1 MRAENF
7 SSPESLRGGRFESD
21 GTVGVL
27 FDVALTVSRR
37 VTRRVDEKIFKSR
50 IPARGLFFLSG
61 SVKIRGMKKYFLARL
76 IQLVPI
82 LFGVTFLTFGMMQF
96 AADDAVDKI
105 FEQSGSVSEE
115 IKAAKRAELGLDQP
129 FMIQYGRWLGGVLT
143 GDMGTSFISGKPV
156 FETFADKL
164 PATIELMLV
173 SIVLTI
179 FIATPAGII
188 AAVNQNRPLDLLIRT
203 VSFVGNSL
211 PNFFVGLLLI
221 YVLALKLNL
230 LPIIGQNVTM
240 PALTLT
246 IAMGAK
252 YTRQIRAVVLE
263 ELDKPYVTG
272 ARSRGV
278 DEITILIK
286 SVLRSSLIMIIT
298 LLALSMGSLLGG
310 TAIVETIFMWD
321 GVGKMAVDAILMRDY
336 PLIQAYVV
344 WMAIIYVMMNL
355 AADLLYHWIDP
366 RVRYG
371 EAAS

>member
-1 MRAENF
+1 
-7 SSPESLRGGRFESD
+7 
-21 GTVGVL
+21 
-27 FDVALTVSRR
+27 
-37 VTRRVDEKIFKSR
+37 
-50 IPARGLFFLSG
+50 
-61 SVKIRGMKKYFLARL
+61 MKKYFLARL
-76 IQLVPI
+76 VQLVPI
-82 LFGVTFLTFGMMQF
+82 LFGITFLTFGMMQF
-96 AADDAVDKI
+96 TSDDAVDI
-105 FEQSGSVSEE
+105 IYEQSGSVAEE

-129 FMIQYGRWLGGVLT
+129 FLIQYGRWLGGILT
-143 GDMGTSFISGKPV
+143 GDMGKSFISGKLV

-173 SIVLTI
+173 SILLTI
-179 FIATPAGII
+179 FIATPLGIL
-188 AAVNQNRPLDLLIRT
+188 AAVNQNRPLDYLIRGL
-203 VSFVGNSL
+203 SFIGNSM
-211 PNFFVGLLLI
+211 PNFFCGLLLI
-221 YVLALKLNL
+221 YFLALKLNL
-230 LPIIGQNVTM
+230 LPIMSGTNNFTSVIM

-246 IAMGAK
+246 ISMGAK

-286 SVLRSSLIMIIT
+286 SVLRSTLIMIIT

-321 GVGKMAVDAILMRDY
+321 GVGKMAVDAILTRDY

-355 AADLLYHWIDP
+355 AADLLYHWLDP

-371 EAAS
+371 ETS

>member
-1 MRAENF
+1 
-7 SSPESLRGGRFESD
+7 
-21 GTVGVL
+21 
-27 FDVALTVSRR
+27 
-37 VTRRVDEKIFKSR
+37 
-50 IPARGLFFLSG
+50 
-61 SVKIRGMKKYFLARL
+61 MKKYFLARL
-76 IQLVPI
+76 VQLVPI
-82 LFGVTFLTFGMMQF
+82 LFGVTFLTFAMMQF

-105 FEQSGSVSEE
+105 FEQSSVSEE
-115 IKAAKRAELGLDQP
+115 VKAAKRAELGLDKP
-129 FMIQYGRWLGGVLT
+129 FLIQYGNWLGGILI
-143 GDMGTSFISGKPV
+143 GDMGRSFISGKLV
-156 FETFADKL
+156 FETFAEKL

-173 SIVLTI
+173 SILLTVLV
-179 FIATPAGII
+179 ATPLGILS
-188 AAVNQNRPLDLLIRT
+188 AVNQNRPLDYVIRT
-203 VSFVGNSL
+203 LTFVGNSL

-230 LPIIGQNVTM
+230 LPIIGQSVIM

-263 ELDKPYVTG
+263 ELDKPYVIG

-278 DEITILIK
+278 DEVTILIK

-344 WMAIIYVMMNL
+344 WMSIIYVLMNL
-355 AADLLYHWIDP
+355 AADLLYHWLDP
-366 RVRYG
+366 RVRLG
-371 EAAS
+371 ELS

>member
-1 MRAENF
+1 
-7 SSPESLRGGRFESD
+7 
-21 GTVGVL
+21 
-27 FDVALTVSRR
+27 
-37 VTRRVDEKIFKSR
+37 
-50 IPARGLFFLSG
+50 
-61 SVKIRGMKKYFLARL
+61 MKKYVISRL

-82 LFGVTFLTFGMMQF
+82 LIGITFLTFGMMQF
-96 AADDAVDKI
+96 SAEDAVDI
-105 FEQSGSVSEE
+105 IYEQSGSVSEE
-115 IKAAKRAELGLDQP
+115 VKAAKRAELGLDQP
-129 FMIQYGRWLGGVLT
+129 FLVQYGRWLKGVAT
-143 GDMGTSFISGKPV
+143 GDMGRSFISGKLV
-156 FETFADKL
+156 FETFAEKL
-164 PATIELMLV
+164 PATVELMLV
-173 SIVLTI
+173 SIILTI
-179 FIATPAGII
+179 FVATPLGIV
-188 AAVNQNRPLDLLIRT
+188 AAVKQNKFTDYTIRT
-203 VSFVGNSL
+203 FSFIGNSL

-221 YVLALKLNL
+221 YFLALKLNL
-230 LPIIGQNVTM
+230 LPIMGKPDDWQSVIM

-263 ELDKPYVTG
+263 ELDKPYVLG

-278 DEITILIK
+278 KEYTILTK
-286 SVLRSSLIMIIT
+286 SVLRSTLIMIIT

-355 AADLLYHWIDP
+355 FADLLYHYLDP

-371 EAAS
+371 KGGDA

>member
-1 MRAENF
+1 M
-7 SSPESLRGGRFESD
+7 
-21 GTVGVL
+21 
-27 FDVALTVSRR
+27 
-37 VTRRVDEKIFKSR
+37 
-50 IPARGLFFLSG
+50 
-61 SVKIRGMKKYFLARL
+61 RL

-115 IKAAKRAELGLDQP
+115 VKALKRAELGLDKP
-129 FMIQYGRWLGGVLT
+129 FLVQYVQWLGNVLT
-143 GDMGTSFISGKPV
+143 GDLGRSFISGKLV
-156 FETFADKL
+156 FETFVDKL

-179 FIATPAGII
+179 LIATPLGIL
-188 AAVNQNRPLDLLIRT
+188 AAVNQNRPLDYVIRT
-203 VSFVGNSL
+203 LTFVGNSL

-230 LPIIGQNVTM
+230 LPIIGQNVIM

-278 DEITILIK
+278 DEFTILTK

-298 LLALSMGSLLGG
+298 LIALSMGSLLGG

-344 WMAIIYVMMNL
+344 WMAIIYVLINL
-355 AADLLYHWIDP
+355 AADLLYHWLDP
-366 RVRYG
+366 RVRY
-371 EAAS
+371 S

>member
-1 MRAENF
+1 
-7 SSPESLRGGRFESD
+7 
-21 GTVGVL
+21 
-27 FDVALTVSRR
+27 
-37 VTRRVDEKIFKSR
+37 
-50 IPARGLFFLSG
+50 
-61 SVKIRGMKKYFLARL
+61 MKKYFLARL

-82 LFGVTFLTFGMMQF
+82 LFGITFLTFGLMQF

-129 FMIQYGRWLGGVLT
+129 FLIQYGKWLGGVLT
-143 GDMGTSFISGKPV
+143 GDMGRSFISGKLV
-156 FETFADKL
+156 FETFAEKL

-173 SIVLTI
+173 SILLTI
-179 FIATPAGII
+179 FIATPAGIL
-188 AAVNQNRPLDLLIRT
+188 AAVKQNRPLDYLIRGL
-203 VSFVGNSL
+203 SFIGNSM
-211 PNFFVGLLLI
+211 PNFFAGLLLI
-221 YVLALKLNL
+221 YFLALKLNL
-230 LPIIGQNVTM
+230 LPIIGQSVIM

-278 DEITILIK
+278 DEFTILTK
-286 SVLRSSLIMIIT
+286 SVLRSTLIVIIT

-344 WMAIIYVMMNL
+344 WMAIIYVLMNL
-355 AADLLYHWIDP
+355 AADLLYHWLDP
-366 RVRYG
+366 RVR
-371 EAAS
+371 

>member
-1 MRAENF
+1 
-7 SSPESLRGGRFESD
+7 
-21 GTVGVL
+21 
-27 FDVALTVSRR
+27 
-37 VTRRVDEKIFKSR
+37 
-50 IPARGLFFLSG
+50 
-61 SVKIRGMKKYFLARL
+61 MKKYFLARL
-76 IQLVPI
+76 VQLVPI
-82 LFGVTFLTFGMMQF
+82 LFGITFLTFGMMQF
-96 AADDAVDKI
+96 TSDDAVDI
-105 FEQSGSVSEE
+105 IYEQSGSVAEE

-129 FMIQYGRWLGGVLT
+129 FLIQYGRWLGGILT
-143 GDMGTSFISGKPV
+143 GDMGKSFISGKLV
-156 FETFADKL
+156 FETFAEKL

-173 SIVLTI
+173 SILLTI
-179 FIATPAGII
+179 FIATPLGIL
-188 AAVNQNRPLDLLIRT
+188 AAVNQNRPLDYLIRGL
-203 VSFVGNSL
+203 SFIGNSM
-211 PNFFVGLLLI
+211 PNFFCGLLLI
-221 YVLALKLNL
+221 YFLALKLNL
-230 LPIIGQNVTM
+230 LPIMSGTNNFTSVIM

-246 IAMGAK
+246 ISMGAK

-286 SVLRSSLIMIIT
+286 SVLRSTLIMIIT

-321 GVGKMAVDAILMRDY
+321 GVGKMAVDAILTRDY

-355 AADLLYHWIDP
+355 AADLLYHWLDP

-371 EAAS
+371 ETS